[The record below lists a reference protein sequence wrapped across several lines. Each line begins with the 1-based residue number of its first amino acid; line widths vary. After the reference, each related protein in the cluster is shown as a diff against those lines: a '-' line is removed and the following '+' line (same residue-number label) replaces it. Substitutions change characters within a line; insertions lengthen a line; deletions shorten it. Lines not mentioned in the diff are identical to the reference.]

1 MYKVSHHLPLSQPLV
16 MLAVIASVI
25 GSCALAA
32 SPDYQVEVIDLNP
45 EQGAAFSPYPLI
57 GTYRQGSI
65 YFQAIADEDREVFVS
80 DGTPAGTRQLLD
92 LLPGPDGS
100 VPSDFTRV
108 GAAESANSRVFF
120 SAETPATGRELWVTD
135 GTPENTLLAVDFK
148 PGADDGTP
156 SSLTAWNGQLYLSA
170 DAGAGRHLYQ
180 IDRATLTVTPLGSTE
195 FELEQGAELVTTS
208 SAIYFAATSQAT
220 N

>member
-1 MYKVSHHLPLSQPLV
+1 MYKVTHHLLLPLPLV

-25 GSCALAA
+25 GSGALAA

-45 EQGAAFSPYPLI
+45 EQSAAFSRYSFI
-57 GTYRQGSI
+57 GAYRQGSI
-65 YFQAIADEDREVFVS
+65 YFQAIADEGREVFVA

-120 SAETPATGRELWVTD
+120 LPRHQQ
-135 GTPENTLLAVDFK
+135 
-148 PGADDGTP
+148 PGASSGLPMARRKTP
-156 SSLTAWNGQLYLSA
+156 CSPW
-170 DAGAGRHLYQ
+170 
-180 IDRATLTVTPLGSTE
+180 
-195 FELEQGAELVTTS
+195 TS
-208 SAIYFAATSQAT
+208 SPGRMTERPAV
-220 N
+220 